1 MVKSTQ
7 NFFAASRFPV
17 GEEEEH
23 VVRCH
28 NVGAQH
34 VRDQISGR
42 YSVVVPVLVLS
53 APAAIKLEYPE
64 QISGGQVLLFSET
77 EVIQTYKVSLN
88 VSYVP

>member
-1 MVKSTQ
+1 MVMNETPR
-7 NFFAASRFPV
+7 FFSASRFPV

-42 YSVVVPVLVLS
+42 YSVVVPVNVLPVS
-53 APAAIKLEYPE
+53 PIIKLEYPD
-64 QISGGQVLLFSET
+64 QLTGGQVIKYLDT
-77 EVIQTYKVSLN
+77 
-88 VSYVP
+88 